1 MIDPTAGLLLLADS
15 RFPGGGHAHSGGV
28 EAVVDRGLLR
38 DAGELGVF
46 LDGRVAGA
54 GTVVAAVAAAGCLLA
69 ERAEPV
75 DWARWDAA
83 VSARTPSAALRE
95 ASRVQGSALL
105 RTARRVW
112 QAAALE
118 ALARHGRPHHP
129 LVLGAAVAAGGGAG
143 AVAAAGGGAG
153 AAAALAVHHLLGGA
167 CSAAVRLL
175 GLDPIEVAAVQAQA
189 ARRAEPLTCTATR
202 AAREA
207 VEHDDPRRLP
217 STGTPLPEVLAQL
230 HARSEV
236 TLFAS

>member
-1 MIDPTAGLLLLADS
+1 MTDPTAGLLLLADS
-15 RFPGGGHAHSGGV
+15 RLPAGGHAHSGGV

-38 DAGELGVF
+38 DAGDLGVF

-54 GTVVAAVAAAGCLLA
+54 GIVVAAVAAAGCLLA
-69 ERAEPV
+69 ERAEPA

-118 ALARHGRPHHP
+118 ALAHHGRPHHP
-129 LVLGAAVAAGGGAG
+129 LVLGA

-189 ARRAEPLTCTATR
+189 ARRAESATQAAITAAVR
-202 AAREA
+202 A

-217 STGTPLPEVLAQL
+217 STGTPLPEILAQL

>member
-1 MIDPTAGLLLLADS
+1 MIEPTAGLLLLADS
-15 RFPGGGHAHSGGV
+15 RFPAGGHAHSGGV

-38 DAGELGVF
+38 DAGDLGVF

-69 ERAEPV
+69 ERAEPA
-75 DWARWDAA
+75 DWARWDSA

-118 ALARHGRPHHP
+118 ALAHHGRPHHP
-129 LVLGAAVAAGGGAG
+129 LVLGAAVAAAG
-143 AVAAAGGGAG
+143 DGAG

-189 ARRAEPLTCTATR
+189 ARRAEPATQAAITAAVR
-202 AAREA
+202 A
-207 VEHDDPRRLP
+207 VEHDYPRRLP

>member
-1 MIDPTAGLLLLADS
+1 MIEPTAGLLLLADS
-15 RFPGGGHAHSGGV
+15 RFPAGGHAHSGGV

-38 DAGELGVF
+38 DAGDLGVF

-69 ERAEPV
+69 ERAEPA

-129 LVLGAAVAAGGGAG
+129 LVLGAAVAAAG
-143 AVAAAGGGAG
+143 DGAG

-189 ARRAEPLTCTATR
+189 ARRAEPATQAAITAAVR
-202 AAREA
+202 A
-207 VEHDDPRRLP
+207 VEHDYPRGLP

>member
-1 MIDPTAGLLLLADS
+1 MIEPTAGLLLLADS
-15 RFPGGGHAHSGGV
+15 RFPAGGHAHSGGV

-38 DAGELGVF
+38 DAGDLGVF

-69 ERAEPV
+69 ERAEPA

-112 QAAALE
+112 PAPVLE
-118 ALARHGRPHHP
+118 ALAGHGRPHHP
-129 LVLGAAVAAGGGAG
+129 LVLGAAVAAAG
-143 AVAAAGGGAG
+143 DGAG
-153 AAAALAVHHLLGGA
+153 AAARLAVHHLLGGA

-189 ARRAEPLTCTATR
+189 ARRAEPATQAAITAAVR
-202 AAREA
+202 A

-217 STGTPLPEVLAQL
+217 STGTPLPEILAQL

>member
-1 MIDPTAGLLLLADS
+1 MLMIEPTAGLLLLADS
-15 RFPGGGHAHSGGV
+15 RFPAGGHAHSGGV

-38 DAGELGVF
+38 DAGDLGVF

-69 ERAEPV
+69 ERAELA
-75 DWARWDAA
+75 DWACWDAA

-129 LVLGAAVAAGGGAG
+129 LVLGAAVAA
-143 AVAAAGGGAG
+143 AGGGAG
-153 AAAALAVHHLLGGA
+153 AAAVLAVHHLLGGA

>member
-1 MIDPTAGLLLLADS
+1 MADPTAGLLLLADS
-15 RFPGGGHAHSGGV
+15 RFPAGGHAHSGGV

-38 DAGELGVF
+38 DAGDLGVF

-69 ERAEPV
+69 DRAEPV

-112 QAAALE
+112 PAPALE

-129 LVLGAAVAAGGGAG
+129 LVLGAAVAAAG
-143 AVAAAGGGAG
+143 DGAG
-153 AAAALAVHHLLGGA
+153 AAARLAVHHLLGGA

-189 ARRAEPLTCTATR
+189 ARRAEPATQAAITAAVR
-202 AAREA
+202 A

-217 STGTPLPEVLAQL
+217 STGTPLPEILAQL

>member
-129 LVLGAAVAAGGGAG
+129 LALGAAVAAGAGPARWPPRGAG
-143 AVAAAGGGAG
+143 PARRRRSRCTTFSAARAPPRCG
-153 AAAALAVHHLLGGA
+153 
-167 CSAAVRLL
+167 CSAWTRSRWR
-175 GLDPIEVAAVQAQA
+175 PC
-189 ARRAEPLTCTATR
+189 RRRQP
-202 AAREA
+202 
-207 VEHDDPRRLP
+207 
-217 STGTPLPEVLAQL
+217 GG
-230 HARSEV
+230 RSR
-236 TLFAS
+236 